1 MKKVEDVHP
10 DKLGN
15 QVSAFKRGL
24 RLDKIISLMKIRNC
38 TSFLW
43 KVKWI
48 GSNDID
54 YLNFE
59 EIKLKKNVKGN
70 KSSKNNQKE
79 NIKES

>member
-1 MKKVEDVHP
+1 
-10 DKLGN
+10 
-15 QVSAFKRGL
+15 
-24 RLDKIISLMKIRNC
+24 MKIRNC
-38 TSFLW
+38 TNFLW

-48 GSNDID
+48 GSDDID

-79 NIKES
+79 NIKESQLILSNYIKQY